1 MCDGCDDEFES
12 KGGVNLTVTIVTTVT
27 GRNIH
32 IGFASYYG
40 LC

>member
-27 GRNIH
+27 DSFIH
-32 IGFASYYG
+32 IDFTTFYG
-40 LC
+40 LY